1 MLISHLGKSRN
12 IRANEALSK
21 TTFDSN
27 VSTFATWQGVT
38 YNLTMDAI
46 EHVFDELGNFYQGG
60 LGIVLDY
67 VDGRYFQE

>member
-21 TTFDSN
+21 TNFDSN
-27 VSTFATWQGVT
+27 VSTFAAWQGVT

-46 EHVFDELGNFYQGG
+46 EHVFDELGNFYQEG